1 MRKRWMGLL
10 VLIALTLTACP
21 STPTDAGATWDAS
34 NWDSTA
40 LWR

>member
-1 MRKRWMGLL
+1 MRKRWIGLL

-21 STPTDAGATWDAS
+21 STPTDAGATWDTS